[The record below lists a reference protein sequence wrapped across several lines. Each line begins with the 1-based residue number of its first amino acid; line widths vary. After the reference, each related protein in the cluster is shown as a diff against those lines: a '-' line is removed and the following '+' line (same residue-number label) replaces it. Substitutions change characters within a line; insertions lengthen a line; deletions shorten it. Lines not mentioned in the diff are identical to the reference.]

1 MELIVNWKS
10 TSTINKAQSA
20 INRIYMKNSSLL
32 IRTVIIVAI
41 TLVGIYLVFGP
52 RGDVSAS
59 SFTWEGIKQN
69 LARNINLGL
78 DLKGGSHL
86 VMRVK
91 TEDYLKKL
99 TENNRDAAL
108 KAAQDAQLPVGD
120 ASNVAAN
127 NTYQVSLNVTDASKI
142 QEVIDAV
149 KKKVDFNPNVWTE
162 STSGN
167 TITWSLSLQAQT
179 KLKEQATDQ
188 ALKIVDS
195 RINAFGVKEP
205 TLQRQGRADSG
216 QILLQMPGVENPE
229 RVKDLVG
236 QTSHLELMK
245 IVTPP
250 NPSPVQTYPTEQAA
264 LQSLGGTLPQNRK
277 IYAYAD
283 RDETPAAN
291 QANPNDKPKKFVIV
305 ETPAVVDGSELRD
318 AAAVQGR
325 GGSNEYQISFSFK
338 PSGAQKFGD
347 WTGKNI
353 NNYMAVVLNDEV
365 KSAAYI
371 KSQIFD
377 SGEISG
383 RFTKS
388 TADDL
393 ALTLKSGAL
402 PAEIEYQ
409 EERTVGPSLG
419 ADSIRSGVTASIGG
433 LAFVI
438 LFMLFYYRGS
448 GVNAVIALVL
458 NMILTMAALVVF
470 GSTLTLPGI
479 AGLILGIGMAVDS
492 NVLIFERIREEL
504 RLGFAVPKSISLG
517 FDRAFVTI
525 IDTHITTIISSI
537 ILYIYGS
544 GPIKGFA
551 VTLILGLLINLFTAV
566 FVSRTIFN
574 WILSRNP
581 KMQKLSI

>member
-1 MELIVNWKS
+1 MKKNSLIVR
-10 TSTINKAQSA
+10 TA
-20 INRIYMKNSSLL
+20 IIL
-32 IRTVIIVAI
+32 AI

-52 RGDVSAS
+52 RGTASAS
-59 SFTWEGIKQN
+59 DFNWQGIKNN
-69 LARNINLGL
+69 LAKNINLGL

-91 TEDYLKKL
+91 TDSYLKKL
-99 TENNRDAAL
+99 TENNQIAAL
-108 KAAQDAQLPVGD
+108 NAAKDEQLPVGD
-120 ASNVAAN
+120 GSYVAEN
-127 NTYQVSLNVTDASKI
+127 GNYQATLNLTDASKA

-149 KKKVDFNPNVWTE
+149 KKKVDFSAWTQSTNGNSIVWALPTQ
-162 STSGN
+162 T
-167 TITWSLSLQAQT
+167 QA

-188 ALKIVDS
+188 AMKIIDS

-205 TLQRQGRADSG
+205 TLQRQGRSDSG

-229 RVKDLVG
+229 RVKELIKG
-236 QTSHLELMK
+236 ESHLELMK
-245 IVTPP
+245 IVSPP
-250 NPSPVQTYPTEQAA
+250 NPSPVQIYPTEQAA
-264 LQSLGGTLPQNRK
+264 IQSLGGTVPSNRK
-277 IYAYAD
+277 VMVYAN
-283 RDETPAAN
+283 RDETAN
-291 QANPNDKPKKFVIV
+291 ANKNAQDQKPKQYVVV
-305 ETPAVVDGSELRD
+305 ENPAVVDGSELRD
-318 AAAVQGR
+318 AAAVSR
-325 GGSNEYQISFSFK
+325 TGGNSDYQISFSFK

-353 NNYMAVVLNDEV
+353 GNYMAVVLNNEV
-365 KSAAYI
+365 KSAAFI

-383 RFTKS
+383 RFNKT

-419 ADSIRSGVTASIGG
+419 ADSIRAGVAASIGG
-433 LAFVI
+433 LAFVV
-438 LFMLFYYRGS
+438 LFMLFYYRGA
-448 GVNAVIALVL
+448 GVNAVIALIL
-458 NMILTMAALVVF
+458 NMLLTMAALVVF

-504 RLGFAVPKSISLG
+504 RLGFSVPESISLG

-525 IDTHITTIISSI
+525 IDTHITTIISSL
-537 ILYIYGS
+537 ILYVTGS
-544 GPIKGFA
+544 GPIRGFA
-551 VTLILGLLINLFTAV
+551 VTLIFGLLINLFSAV

-574 WILSRNP
+574 WLLSRNP
-581 KMQKLSI
+581 NMQKLSI